1 MEYNKKPRN
10 KPMHIWSIN
19 LSQGS
24 QEYNEEILYH
34 KEKLTQNGLTT
45 WM

>member
-1 MEYNKKPRN
+1 
-10 KPMHIWSIN
+10 MHIWSIN
-19 LSQGS
+19 LLQRS

-34 KEKLTQNGLTT
+34 KETLTQNGLTT